1 MTRILTYTMTD
12 EMTDFEN
19 KITIGDFLK
28 KKGYSH
34 PVMVQ
39 LKKTNEGIK
48 RNGIWAY
55 VNERLYSGDTLTITL
70 EEKEEKSSAI
80 PVELEFSVLY
90 EDEDLIAINKPAN
103 MPVHPS
109 MNNYENTLANA
120 LAWYNQQA
128 GISYPFRCLNRLDRD
143 TTGLTIIAKNA
154 LSAGI
159 LSRQIATSQIHRSY
173 CAICQGLVPESGT
186 INAPIARKEGSTIER
201 QVDFDHGETA
211 ITHYKRI
218 AYDPKKNLSF
228 VRLTLETGRTHQIR
242 VHMKHLGF
250 PLIGDFL
257 YNPDDTWIKRQAL
270 HAEHLEFVH
279 PITNKPMQLEAPLPE
294 DLKSLFPSF

>member
-1 MTRILTYTMTD
+1 MTRILIYNITNS
-12 EMTDFEN
+12 EN
-19 KITIGDFLK
+19 GITIGDFLK

-34 PVMVQ
+34 PVLVQ
-39 LKKTNEGIK
+39 LKKTRDGIK

-55 VNERLYSGDTLTITL
+55 VTERLVSGDILTITL
-70 EEKEEKSSAI
+70 EEKEEKNTAV
-80 PVELEFSVLY
+80 PVRLDFSIIY
-90 EDEDLIAINKPAN
+90 EDEDIIVINKPAH

-120 LAWYNQQA
+120 LAWRNRQM

-143 TTGLTIIAKNA
+143 TTGLTIIAKHA

-159 LSRQIATSQIHRSY
+159 LSRQISTRQIHRSY
-173 CAICQGLVPESGT
+173 YAICQGVVPEKGT
-186 INAPIARKEGSTIER
+186 IDAPIARKDGSTIER
-201 QVDFDHGETA
+201 QVDFKLGETA

-218 AYDPKKNLSF
+218 TYNPEKDLSM
-228 VRLTLETGRTHQIR
+228 VLLSLETGRTHQIR
-242 VHMKHLGF
+242 VHMKYLGF

-257 YNPDDTWIKRQAL
+257 YYPDYTWITRQAL
-270 HAEHLEFVH
+270 HAAILEFNH
-279 PITNKPMQLEAPLPE
+279 PITQKPMRLEAPLPE